1 MSFEQFYHS
10 RHSLEKPAKDSNK
23 KIVIERPR
31 LAFARKQR
39 AAAISE
45 FQK

>member
-1 MSFEQFYHS
+1 VLMEFVKSLIKRMSL
-10 RHSLEKPAKDSNK
+10 RG
-23 KIVIERPR
+23 PR